1 MEVFTI
7 VVLNVNLAAII
18 NQRNTL
24 ILITIEIVDQN
35 VNNVNGTQISIALKI
50 PKYPLSLLT
59 IHITISYFMIVKNF
73 RQNTDTSLIMFLKK
87 SDSLLNME
95 TYQSPLNESY

>member
-7 VVLNVNLAAII
+7 VVLDVNLAAII

-50 PKYPLSLLT
+50 PKYPLPLLT
-59 IHITISYFMIVKNF
+59 IHITMSYFMIVKNF
-73 RQNTDTSLIMFLKK
+73 CQNTDTIH
-87 SDSLLNME
+87 E
-95 TYQSPLNESY
+95 TEIKFQKVRSK